1 MFTYQLQEEILE
13 AYREIVYNKIP
24 AKISRLFH
32 GSERC
37 RKVCTYRPMYLQEIH
52 VSCLSCYVL
61 VNTRRM
67 RNDRKKC
74 MWEEKLT
81 NAGSKLQLHRPIL

>member
-37 RKVCTYRPMYLQEIH
+37 RKVQYVHIGLCTYKRFTSL
-52 VSCLSCYVL
+52 VCRVTCLWIRGVWETTEKSVCGKR
-61 VNTRRM
+61 NWRM
-67 RNDRKKC
+67 PDQNC
-74 MWEEKLT
+74 
-81 NAGSKLQLHRPIL
+81 NYI